1 MSLKEKKSKDHAH
14 IFGSAY
20 VYKTAKSDWVRVIPP
35 EIGDIKYS
43 VRSDNHAGWLKCDG
57 SAISRSTYND
67 LFAVIDT
74 DFGVGD
80 GLNTFN
86 LPDARGR
93 VLGGVGTGRNNN
105 NSANL
110 TPRARG
116 AKVGDE
122 THTLTTAEMPQHTHG
137 NNSIAG
143 SLGLMTANGSN
154 TAGGDIDVDGSAPYE
169 PNLYTTP
176 AALTIDNAG
185 GGGAHNNMQP
195 TLFISNVFIFAT
207 HQTDLVPS

>member
-67 LFAVIDT
+67 LYAVIDT

-80 GLNTFN
+80 GSNTFN

-110 TPRARG
+110 TPRAIG

-122 THTLTTAEMPQHTHG
+122 THTLTTAEMPAHTHIVG
-137 NNSIAG
+137 SIP
-143 SLGLMTANGSN
+143 
-154 TAGGDIDVDGSAPYE
+154 DG
-169 PNLYTTP
+169 TQTI
-176 AALTIDNAG
+176 AAAG
-185 GGGAHNNMQP
+185 GGALTAADEGRTSVTSGSTGGGDAHNNMQP